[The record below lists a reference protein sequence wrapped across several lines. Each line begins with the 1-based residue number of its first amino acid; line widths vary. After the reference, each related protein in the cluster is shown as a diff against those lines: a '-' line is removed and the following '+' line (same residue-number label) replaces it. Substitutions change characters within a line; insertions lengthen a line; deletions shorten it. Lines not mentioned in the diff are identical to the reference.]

1 MGTLALLAGLF
12 IVIDGLNR
20 VGIIADISQALSHVG
35 GGSPFLTYTIVV
47 WASVLFSAFIDN
59 IPYTAAMLP
68 VMAGAAGAMGID
80 QTVLCFGL
88 LVGATLGGNLTPVG
102 ASANIAATGIMEKEG
117 YLVTPK
123 EFMRIGVPFTLVA
136 VLSGYVLV
144 WVFYGM

>member
-12 IVIDGLNR
+12 IIIDGLTR
-20 VGIIADISQALSHVG
+20 VGIIADISNVLSHVG

-68 VMAGAAGAMGID
+68 VMAGAAGTMGID

-102 ASANIAATGIMEKEG
+102 ASANITATGILEKEG
-117 YLVTPK
+117 YNVSTK
-123 EFMRIGVPFTLVA
+123 QFMRIGVPFTLVA
-136 VLSGYVLV
+136 VLSGYLLV
-144 WVFYGM
+144 WIFYGM